1 MKGVHTSLNF
11 LAVLVIVLFSFSNSY
26 SSDLAWKIASEGNKI
41 IMIRHSKAPGYGDP
55 DGFNLK
61 DCKTQR
67 NLSNEGIEQSKRIGK
82 LFKQNKIL
90 IDKVFSSE
98 WCRCKDTAYYAFNKY
113 EIFKGLNST
122 FTPPY
127 NKNEIKQIKQIKQ
140 LVSDWNSKNKNL
152 VFVTHYSVITAIT
165 TAVPSSGEI
174 VITDRNFEVLG
185 KIKTK

>member
-1 MKGVHTSLNF
+1 MKKKIISLSIKLLF
-11 LAVLVIVLFSFSNSY
+11 FLFSLHLN
-26 SSDLAWKIASEGNKI
+26 ASESTWNLAQEGDKI
-41 IMIRHSKAPGYGDP
+41 ILIRHALAPGGGDP
-55 DGFNLK
+55 SEFKLT

-90 IDKVFSSE
+90 IDKVLSSE
-98 WCRCKDTAYYAFNKY
+98 WCRCKDTAYHAFNKY
-113 EIFKGLNST
+113 EVFKGLNST

-127 NKNEIKQIKQIKQ
+127 DKNEIKQIKQIKQ